1 MIHNPI
7 IPGFAP
13 DPSIIR
19 VDEDYYIAVSSFEW
33 FPGVPIYH
41 SRDLR
46 SWRLCDYG
54 LKEPAKCNLIGL
66 KPSAGVWAPCLS
78 YDRAEKTFYLLYSI
92 VHSKNNWYFDVD
104 NYLITSDSIHGPWSD
119 PVYLCSSGFDYSL
132 FHDDDGRKWI
142 VGKDRDFRTKNI
154 DQRPI
159 ILQEYDAKEKR
170 LLGKP
175 VPISRGGTS
184 RRFVEA
190 PHLYKHDGKYY
201 LMVAEG
207 GTGYGHSVVV
217 LRSDRI
223 EGPYECYE
231 GNPVITSAPEAFE
244 ASEHDSFL
252 MPGKYNPDAD
262 LQKAGHGSLVETAD
276 GEWYVAHL
284 CARPLLPSLRC
295 ILGRE
300 TAIQKMTWTEDGRL
314 LMEDGSN
321 LAKAIVPA
329 PDLLPQPR
337 REQPVRTFFGA
348 DPDPHIPPEFQSPRL
363 PFTED
368 WISVCKEKGF
378 LSIRGRESLT
388 SNYYPSIAARTLT
401 AFQARIETC
410 LHYDPDDYHQR
421 AGLCVYYDLA
431 DHYCIFKTWDEE
443 LGKAVLSVEGVIGKQ
458 VTDGTEQLPV
468 ERDQPVWLRGVIDHT
483 QLQFWFST
491 DGQHYRKIG
500 QAFETLNLSDE
511 GGRYGRFTGTY
522 VGMFAMD
529 CLTKSKWARFAW
541 FDYETG
547 TGDGSLSQI

>member
-1 MIHNPI
+1 MIHNPV

-13 DPSIIR
+13 DPSIVR
-19 VDEDYYIAVSSFEW
+19 VGDDYYIAVSSFEW

-46 SWRLCDYG
+46 SWELADYG
-54 LKEPAKCNLIGL
+54 LKVASKCDLTGL

-78 YDRAEKTFYLLYSI
+78 YDHREGLFYLLYSI

-104 NYLITSDSIHGPWSD
+104 NFLITSESIHGPWSD

-142 VGKDRDFRTKNI
+142 VGKDRDFRSKNI
-154 DQRPI
+154 DKRPI
-159 ILQEYDAKEKR
+159 ILQEYDAGSRK
-170 LLGKP
+170 LLGRP
-175 VPISRGGTS
+175 VAVTQGGTQ

-190 PHLYKHDGKYY
+190 PHLYKHDGRYY

-207 GTGYGHSVVV
+207 GTGYGHSAVL

-231 GNPVITSAPEAFE
+231 GNPVITSHPEEFN

-252 MPGKYNPDAD
+252 MPDKYNPDAE
-262 LQKAGHGSLVETAD
+262 LQKAGHASLVETAQ
-276 GEWYVAHL
+276 GEWYAAHL
-284 CARPLLPSLRC
+284 CARPLVPSLRC

-300 TAIQKMTWTEDGRL
+300 TAIQKMMWTGDGRL

-321 LAKAIVPA
+321 LAKEIVPG
-329 PDLLPQPR
+329 PNILPQPFP
-337 REQPVRTFFGA
+337 EKPVRTLFGPG
-348 DPDPHIPPEFQSPRL
+348 DIPIEFQSPRV
-363 PFTED
+363 PFEED
-368 WISVCKEKGF
+368 WISVNKEEGY

-401 AFQARIETC
+401 SFTARIETC

-421 AGLCVYYDLA
+421 AGLCFYYDLA
-431 DHYCIFKTWDEE
+431 DHYSVFKTWDEE
-443 LGKAVLSVEGVIGKQ
+443 KSRAVLRVEGVAGKKI
-458 VTDGTEQLPV
+458 VDGTDEAV
-468 ERDQPVWLRGVIDHT
+468 VGKDSPVWLRGVIDHDT
-483 QLQFWFST
+483 LQFWYST
-491 DGQHYRKIG
+491 DGDSYQKAG
-500 QAFETLNLSDE
+500 QAFSSLNMSDE
-511 GGRYGRFTGTY
+511 GGSYGRFTGTY

-529 CLTKSKWARFAW
+529 CLTKSKWARFEW

-547 TGDGSLSQI
+547 KKNSAKPG